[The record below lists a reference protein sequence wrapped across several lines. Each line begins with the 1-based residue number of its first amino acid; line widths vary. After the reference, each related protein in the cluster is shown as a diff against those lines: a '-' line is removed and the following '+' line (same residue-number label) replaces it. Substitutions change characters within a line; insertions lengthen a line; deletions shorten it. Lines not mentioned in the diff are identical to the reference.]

1 MNAEQR
7 AAFFYEAVE
16 RLTTGELS
24 LEDVARGWP
33 DDDDM
38 AADLRLA
45 MLLRQEWST
54 QEPSPAFQRRLRQR
68 LDHLVLEDER
78 RNSAR
83 QRQTS
88 LWRESGLRLL
98 ALAASLTLVLALA
111 AVYFNSPPASP
122 SPTAVASPG
131 PAAAPKGAEFGQLP
145 AVVPPQLAQ
154 PGLGAPDGMGQ
165 PPQRDLPKE
174 YELATPLPRVPET
187 VNVYRLKAPDLG
199 AEAFVELARRLDFT
213 DEQID
218 NWLNQS
224 RVQPARPDSLDY
236 PPEYDV
242 ERPGWWLHYYPLG
255 NAFTLQARPTQPLDE
270 HADPSALH
278 PKTVPESE
286 AEAIRIA
293 SDFLTKYDL
302 LPADCAGD
310 VTATL
315 VRNTYP
321 TESGLVE
328 LPDHWAVKFQRRI
341 DGLPVTGFWHIGVV
355 VWVGSDGQVT
365 RVERNRRELDS
376 ASPYPIKT
384 AEEAWEDLKAGK
396 VPLFSGDGFAMPAP
410 TDGTEPTGQATINE
424 VKLVYREWEVNLRQE
439 YLQPLYAF
447 SGVRTLPAI
456 GEKGPETIAQPFVA
470 YVPAV
475 KDEHVARVQADGV
488 DFKYQLQAALP
499 PARTSLEVYN
509 LEKELVTADLV
520 KSMAAKLGFGE
531 DVAIEPMTKGGET
544 HYYIQGTPKGET
556 SPYHLAASSGSGLGL
571 SYGPEGKHFPAPD
584 AKKLTQPER
593 MEIARRFLES
603 RGLLPEDLAMVA
615 DDKTTMPVA
624 FGRRIDGEPVLDRQ
638 GRPIVDISVNVMDDG
653 VVTGMEY
660 RYRRVTEVTT
670 RPAISPERAWQKLVD
685 GQGLLFS
692 RPNWMGY
699 LKSDSA
705 VVQSVRLAYLQ
716 SSPRS
721 AVIEPVYVFEGTAT
735 LSDGKSLPFAAYV
748 AAVE

>member
-1 MNAEQR
+1 MNAERR

-16 RLTTGELS
+16 RLTTEELPP
-24 LEDVARGWP
+24 EDVARAWP

-38 AADLRLA
+38 VTDLRLA

-54 QEPSPAFQRRLRQR
+54 QEPSSAFQRRLRQR
-68 LDHLVLEDER
+68 LDDLVAKDER
-78 RNSAR
+78 RDSTR

-88 LWRESGLRLL
+88 FWRESGLRLL
-98 ALAASLTLVLALA
+98 GLAASLTLLLTVA

-122 SPTAVASPG
+122 PPTAVASPE
-131 PAAAPKGAEFGQLP
+131 PSAPTVAEFGQLP
-145 AVVPPQLAQ
+145 AAVPPQVAAP
-154 PGLGAPDGMGQ
+154 PGLGAPAGMGQ
-165 PPQRDLPKE
+165 PPQSDLPKE
-174 YELATPLPRVPET
+174 YELATPLPKVPET

-199 AEAFVELARRLDFT
+199 AEAFVELARRLEFT

-218 NWLNQS
+218 KWLNQS
-224 RVQPARPDSLDY
+224 GVRPAHPESLDY

-255 NAFTLQARPTQPLDE
+255 NAFRLQARPTQPLDE

-278 PKTVPESE
+278 PKNVPESE
-286 AEAIRIA
+286 AEATRIA

-302 LPADCAGD
+302 LPADCAAD

-321 TESGLVE
+321 AESGMVE
-328 LPDHWAVKFQRRI
+328 LPDHWTVKFQRRI
-341 DGLPVTGFWHIGVV
+341 DGLPVTGFWHIGVD
-355 VWVGSDGQVT
+355 VWVGSDGQVIS
-365 RVERNRRELDS
+365 VERNRRELDS

-396 VPLFSGDGFAMPAP
+396 VALFSGDGSPMPAP
-410 TDGTEPTGQATINE
+410 TDGALLAGKATITE

-447 SGVRTLPAI
+447 SGVRALPTVS
-456 GEKGPETIAQPFVA
+456 EKGPETIAQRFVA

-488 DFKYQLQAALP
+488 DFQYQLRAALP

-509 LEKELVTADLV
+509 LEKELVTTDLV

-531 DVAIEPMTKGGET
+531 DVVIEPMAKGGET
-544 HYYIQGTPKGET
+544 HYYIQGTPEGET
-556 SPYHLAASSGSGLGL
+556 SPYHLVAVSSLGI
-571 SYGPEGKHFPAPD
+571 SYGPEGKPFPAPD

-593 MEIARRFLES
+593 VEIARRFLES
-603 RGLLPEDLAMVA
+603 RGLLPEDVAMVA

-624 FGRRIDGEPVLDRQ
+624 FGRRIAGEPVLDRQ

-653 VVTGMEY
+653 VVTGVEY

-692 RPNWMGY
+692 RPNWLGY

-705 VVQSVRLAYLQ
+705 AVQRVRLAYLQ
-716 SSPRS
+716 SGPRS